1 MTAIGIIGSGFMGRT
16 WAQVTNVYTEEAHV
30 VAVAGGRRAPALAAD
45 YDCTLES
52 SPEALFARADV
63 DAVVIT
69 TPASAHLSL
78 IVAAAAHGK
87 HVLVEKPMALSVKD
101 AVEMASACRKAGV
114 TLAVVSQHRFRDS
127 PRAAKKVIEDGTLGE
142 IRMIQAFGPEVGWNL
157 PDTWWTEDPH
167 PPSPYSDW
175 ATHACDVIRWF
186 LQDEPTQAFARFT
199 GYSQKPPPGQ
209 SAMVVYDFQRG
220 ALGHVWLSY
229 DVPAPGLGS
238 ALQFLIIGSKAV
250 LQVDSYAA
258 VRLARGG
265 DWEVVYEQTPFDP
278 YNPMDEVRLRAY
290 TREMA
295 DFLAAARER
304 REPLVSASEGVATM
318 QMIEAAERS
327 AASGQPVKIPVS

>member
-1 MTAIGIIGSGFMGRT
+1 MTGIGIIGSGFMGRT
-16 WAQVTNVYTEEAHV
+16 WAQVTKVYTEDARV
-30 VAVAGGRRAPALAAD
+30 VAVAGGRRAAALAAD
-45 YDCTLES
+45 YGCTLES
-52 SPEALFARADV
+52 SPEDLIARADI
-63 DAVVIT
+63 DAVVIA
-69 TPASAHLSL
+69 TPASAHLNL
-78 IVAAAAHGK
+78 IVAAAASRK
-87 HVLVEKPMALSVKD
+87 HVLVEKPMALSVGD
-101 AVEMASACRKAGV
+101 AIEMESACRKSGV

-127 PRAAKKVIEDGTLGE
+127 PRAAKKLIEDGAIGE

-157 PDTWWTEDPH
+157 PDSWWTGDPH
-167 PPSPYSDW
+167 PPTPYSDW

-186 LQDEPTQAFARFT
+186 LQDEPIHAFARFT
-199 GYSQKPPPGQ
+199 GYSTKPPPGQ
-209 SAMVVYDFQRG
+209 SAMVMYDFQRG

-229 DVPAPGLGS
+229 DVPASGLGS

-295 DFLAAARER
+295 DFLAAARDG
-304 REPLVSASEGVATM
+304 REPLVSAREGVATM

-327 AASGQPVKIPVS
+327 AASGQPVRIPLS